1 MNKFYTALIILFA
14 LLVGVAFITFSR
26 PNETNNKTSNSQL
39 IYQSISSEELKSYL
53 DSDKDIYLLDV
64 HIPEQTHIKGTD
76 DFIPFNDIEKYQ
88 AKLPKDKNT
97 EIVVYCRS
105 GNMSETA
112 SETLI
117 KLGYKNVKN
126 LLGGTNA
133 WKANG
138 YE

>member
-1 MNKFYTALIILFA
+1 MAKSNSVLILFA
-14 LLVGVAFITFSR
+14 LLVGIAYFIISSTK
-26 PNETNNKTSNSQL
+26 ETKITTSNFQPSYKN
-39 IYQSISSEELKSYL
+39 IDSKELKTYL
-53 DSDKDIYLLDV
+53 DADKDIYLLDV
-64 HIPEQTHIKGTD
+64 HIPEQNHIEGTD
-76 DFIPFNDIEKYQ
+76 DFIPFNEIEKYQ
-88 AKLPKDKNT
+88 AKLPKDRNT

-133 WKANG
+133 WKANE

>member
-1 MNKFYTALIILFA
+1 MKKLYPALIVIFVLLAGIALF
-14 LLVGVAFITFSR
+14 IFSDT
-26 PNETNNKTSNSQL
+26 PDNNQIETTAKLSYKN
-39 IYQSISSEELKSYL
+39 ISAEELKSYL
-53 DSDKDIYLLDV
+53 DNEKNIYLLDV
-64 HIPEQTHIKGTD
+64 HIPEQTHIKGTS
-76 DFIPFNDIEKYQ
+76 DFIPFDEIEKYQ
-88 AKLPKDKNT
+88 ARLPQDKNT

-133 WKANG
+133 WKTKG

>member
-1 MNKFYTALIILFA
+1 MNKLHSA
-14 LLVGVAFITFSR
+14 LLVSLILLIGVAIFVFLDSPPDNQLQPAAQQSYVNI
-26 PNETNNKTSNSQL
+26 NSD
-39 IYQSISSEELKSYL
+39 ELKSYL
-53 DSDKDIYLLDV
+53 DEGKDIYLLDV

-76 DFIPFNDIEKYQ
+76 DFIPYTEIENYQ
-88 AKLPKDKNT
+88 SRLPKDKNT

-117 KLGYKNVKN
+117 NLGYKNVKN
-126 LLGGTNA
+126 LSGGINA

-138 YE
+138 YK